1 MYALAIASEDSRI
14 GSLLP
19 EGDSVCVPSDAG
31 VTEVA
36 ERLVESRHSS
46 VIVVDAENR
55 PIGRILADDL
65 LDALLP
71 ERGRHLFPRFLS

>member
-1 MYALAIASEDSRI
+1 
-14 GSLLP
+14 
-19 EGDSVCVPSDAG
+19 

-46 VIVVDAENR
+46 VIVVDPENR

-71 ERGRHLFPRFLS
+71 ERGRHHFPRFLS